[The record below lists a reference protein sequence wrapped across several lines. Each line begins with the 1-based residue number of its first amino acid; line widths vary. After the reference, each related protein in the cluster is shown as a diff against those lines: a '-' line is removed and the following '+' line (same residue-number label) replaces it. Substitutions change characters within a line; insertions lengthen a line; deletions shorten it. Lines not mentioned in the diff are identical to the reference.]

1 MANKTIKDLF
11 KEFETK
17 YKAGD
22 NFCITPE
29 WYQNELG
36 VKAFS
41 KKAPALNIK
50 GNFSEEYI
58 RARFVYS
65 LINSGKFDRENICVE
80 AHYPKGNG
88 GKSINP
94 DIIIF
99 KDKNWTKSINSMDD
113 FVKLKESILVVFEA
127 KKNSKSDT
135 STIIQKQLVSALSEY
150 QHPANS
156 TDLNVVYGI
165 YFDDKE
171 DILIFKKES
180 TFQTKRYNHNKIKL
194 DGDKNWNIG
203 NRDSFGDLPSFDD
216 FISGITKFNNISNFT
231 YKDLRAIDEE
241 VFNDNLITINR
252 IKDNIGASNV
262 SKYIVEFLTFKI
274 IDEKMMLKDPLRK
287 VKFYKLQ
294 TESHESFKQR
304 MFDLQNEAEKEFH
317 NILVNR
323 MFGYVN
329 DRNDITLRDG
339 LDEKIELFFIEVVKI
354 FQEYSILQSKNQN
367 FNQIIFNNFGA
378 NSDKGEHKQFFTP
391 VPIVNL
397 IIDMLNPQPT
407 ELVCDPTAGICD
419 FLAMSFKKVFGKTQT
434 NVSEL
439 ARNLYGFDIDED
451 VVKLAELNLI
461 LNGDGG
467 ANITKVKDSLTCK
480 MTLDKKG
487 IINPQDFTIDNYT
500 IEDWKKKG
508 TTPAIFMQFD
518 VIATNPPFGQGRN
531 LKLDYKKG
539 GSSVEIPEN
548 TIKLYE
554 TYWFKNNPCYD
565 EKTGKFLSVN
575 DLKKFS
581 EEKKIKLNFPNS
593 MDKGALFLENAVKS
607 LKKGGRMAIVL
618 SSSLASIDEWKNVR
632 AWFMSKMRLVGVID
646 LPSGIFGETG
656 VSTTILLAYKPN
668 NTAILDTNYNIF
680 TREIDNVGY
689 EIVTKDRMINFKP
702 VFKINEQ
709 TFEIEKD
716 LNGDNIILED
726 ISETIRDFSLWL
738 VGQEVECKEAFHV
751 KQN

>member
-1 MANKTIKDLF
+1 MTIKTIKELWN
-11 KEFETK
+11 EFQTK
-17 YKAGD
+17 YKAD
-22 NFCITPE
+22 SSLIITPE
-29 WYQNELG
+29 WYKNELG
-36 VKAFS
+36 VTSYNKT
-41 KKAPALNIK
+41 APALNK
-50 GNFSEEYI
+50 EGKFSEEYI

-65 LINSGKFDRENICVE
+65 LIHSSKFDRENICVE

-94 DIIIF
+94 DIIVF
-99 KDKNWTKSINSMDD
+99 KDKDWSNQISSMDD

-127 KKNSKSDT
+127 KKDSKSDI
-135 STIIQKQLVSALSEY
+135 STIIQKQLVSALAEY
-150 QHPANS
+150 QHPNNS
-156 TDLNVVYGI
+156 TDLNIVYGV

-180 TFQTKRYNHNKIKL
+180 TYQTKRFNQNKIKL
-194 DGDKNWNIG
+194 DGDKNWNVG
-203 NRDSFGDLPSFDD
+203 NRDSFSELPSYNE
-216 FISGITKFNNISNFT
+216 FILGITKFNNIANFS
-231 YKDLRAIDEE
+231 YNDLRPIDEE
-241 VFNDNLITINR
+241 VFNDNLVTINR
-252 IKDNIGASNV
+252 LKDNITASNV

-274 IDEKMMLKDPLRK
+274 IDEKMMLKDPTRK

-294 TESHESFKQR
+294 NESHEMFKQR

-329 DRNDITLRDG
+329 DGNDITLRDG

-397 IIDMLNPQPT
+397 VIDMLNPQPT

-419 FLAMSFKKVFGKTQT
+419 FLAMAFKKVFGKTQT

-480 MTLDKKG
+480 MTLDKKK

-500 IEDWKKKG
+500 IEEWKKKG
-508 TTPAIFMQFD
+508 TTPALFTQFD
-518 VIATNPPFGQGRN
+518 VIATNPPFGKGRD
-531 LKLDYKKG
+531 LKLDYKKD
-539 GSSVEIPEN
+539 GSSAEIPEN

-554 TYWFKNNPCYD
+554 TYWFKNNSCYD
-565 EKTGKFLSVN
+565 EATGKFISVN
-575 DLKKFS
+575 DLKKLS
-581 EEKKIKLNFPNS
+581 DDKKIKLSFPNS

-618 SSSLASIDEWKNVR
+618 SSSLASIEEWKNVR

-668 NTAILDTNYNIF
+668 DTTILDTDYKIF

-702 VFKINEQ
+702 VFKINET
-709 TFEIEKD
+709 TFEIEKNV
-716 LNGDNIILED
+716 NGDNIILED
-726 ISETIRDFSLWL
+726 ITQTVTDFNSWL
-738 VGQEVECKEAFHV
+738 VGQEIECKGAFHV
-751 KQN
+751 K